1 MTHKV
6 YANTNSVCTK
16 DAGGKVKGFPDT
28 CHSPPKPEK
37 IGIPLPYP
45 NTGFDSQLKN
55 GSKTVFIEGKEIAKR
70 NASYFKE
77 TTGDT
82 GATTQ
87 FLKGAISHE
96 LEGRAYFVSWSMNVH
111 VEGLNVCRHSDL
123 MTLNHP
129 KG

>member
-6 YANTNSVCTK
+6 YANTNSVCSK
-16 DAGGKVKGFPDT
+16 DAGGKVKGFPDA
-28 CHSPPKPEK
+28 CHSPPSPAK
-37 IGIPLPYP
+37 IGTPVPYP
-45 NTGFDSQLKN
+45 NTGFDSQLTK
-55 GSKTVFIEGKEIAKR
+55 GSTTVFIEGKEIAKR
-70 NASYFKE
+70 DMSYFKE

-87 FLKGAISHE
+87 FLKGAASHE
-96 LEGRAYFVSWSMNVH
+96 VEGRAYFASWSMNVY